1 MSFSFFK
8 SFRLGKLLR
17 LNISKSGLGLSI
29 GPRGAS
35 VSLGPRGTYLNV
47 SPLPGSGIRMQT
59 RLDKTAK
66 VKPAPVLP
74 AVLPTAH
81 KYVGRKFI
89 GDIGKG
95 HDETITIVDV
105 TLDGGGEP
113 TIHITF
119 NNDDRRYGYS
129 LKRFGERFMEMR
141 EIEPVTGKLLP

>member
-1 MSFSFFK
+1 MSFSLFK
-8 SFRLGKLLR
+8 SFSLGKLLR
-17 LNISKSGLGLSI
+17 LNVSKSGVGVSL

-35 VSLGPRGTYLNV
+35 VSIGPRGTYLNV
-47 SPLPGSGIRMQT
+47 SPLPGSGIRMRT
-59 RLDKTAK
+59 RLDKPARRQ
-66 VKPAPVLP
+66 PAAPVALP
-74 AVLPTAH
+74 FAK
-81 KYVGRKFI
+81 KYIGRKFI

-119 NNDDRRYGYS
+119 NDDDRRYGYS

-141 EIEPVTGKLLP
+141 EIEPATGRLLP